1 MLRLASNSMTSGKK
15 TGDFGRENRSFTKR
29 QNVLVVLRPLDQSLR
44 VVVVRHVVARLGV
57 RRMRFLVL

>member
-1 MLRLASNSMTSGKK
+1 MAKRRAILV
-15 TGDFGRENRSFTKR
+15 DQNRSFTKR

>member
-15 TGDFGRENRSFTKR
+15 TGDFGRKNRSFTKR